1 MSNINSV
8 ATIIG
13 YALFAFSEIVAVL
26 PIPANGVF
34 HSLIIGLK
42 NSATKIKS
50 SDIEMAKTLIT
61 NKPDMANIITTLE
74 GNPILIETVKIILAN
89 PGITKSIGE
98 IANNNNLQFINTLL
112 INNPD
117 IINIT
122 KTLIIEKINDSFKIN
137 DTVPTNIGEQL

>member
-13 YALFAFSEIVAVL
+13 YALFAFSEVVAVL

-42 NSATKIKS
+42 NSVSKIKS

-74 GNPILIETVKIILAN
+74 GNPKLIETVKILLAN
-89 PGITKSIGE
+89 PEITTSIDQ
-98 IANNNNLQFINTLL
+98 IANDKNLQFINTLL

-117 IINIT
+117 IINLA
-122 KTLIIEKINDSFKIN
+122 KTLVIEKINESLKTN
-137 DTVPTNIGEQL
+137 DTVMTNVGEQL